1 MRWKSGH
8 LYMFSLFK
16 VYSTLAYFII
26 IKIWMCQSMWS
37 LNIFSSPNPLG
48 ICTFDDCSFKFPSSG
63 ANIVF
68 SAPPIEQ
75 FFVWSKYFQLLLPL
89 SFLLVRIIVWCENCL
104 SKPFA
109 HQSRLFT
116 FKLLWPLKHVYYT
129 GKTCH
134 YQFKCPIP
142 NAHGLLKGCRGC
154 WSFKLIGM
162 LFKMKSLNL

>member
-1 MRWKSGH
+1 MNVSIDVILEHLLLSKSPKH
-8 LYMFSLFK
+8 LYFWRLLFQIPVLRGHQLNNSL
-16 VYSTLAYFII
+16 YD
-26 IKIWMCQSMWS
+26 QS
-37 LNIFSSPNPLG
+37 I
-48 ICTFDDCSFKFPSSG
+48 
-63 ANIVF
+63 
-68 SAPPIEQ
+68 
-75 FFVWSKYFQLLLPL
+75 LLLPL
-89 SFLLVRIIVWCENCL
+89 SFLLVRIIVWSENCL

-116 FKLLWPLKHVYYT
+116 FKLLRPLKHVYYT

-142 NAHGLLKGCRGC
+142 NAHGLLEECRGC

>member
-8 LYMFSLFK
+8 VYLFSLFK
-16 VYSTLAYFII
+16 VYSTFACFII
-26 IKIWMCQSMWS
+26 IKNWMCQLMWS
-37 LNIFSSPNPLG
+37 LNILSSPNPLG
-48 ICTFDDCSFKFPSSG
+48 ICTFEDCSFKFLSSG

-68 SAPPIEQ
+68 NAPDPLNNCLYDQSI
-75 FFVWSKYFQLLLPL
+75 LLLPL

-116 FKLLWPLKHVYYT
+116 FKLLWPLKLVYYT

-142 NAHGLLKGCRGC
+142 NAHGLLEGCRGY
-154 WSFKLIGM
+154 WSFKLIGT
-162 LFKMKSLNL
+162 LLKN

>member
-8 LYMFSLFK
+8 VYLFSLFK
-16 VYSTLAYFII
+16 VYSTFACFII

-37 LNIFSSPNPLG
+37 LNILSSPNPLG
-48 ICTFDDCSFKFPSSG
+48 ICTFEDCSFKFLSSG
-63 ANIVF
+63 ANTVF
-68 SAPPIEQ
+68 SANPLNNSLYDQSI
-75 FFVWSKYFQLLLPL
+75 LLLPL

-142 NAHGLLKGCRGC
+142 NAHGLLEGCRGC